1 MKKMTTHIIVPI
13 LTLATGLVCAGC
25 KGTLG
30 TDTVNLSGS
39 VLSGGKVIGGSL
51 TVSSNTISVGGSV
64 AQGGTTNSGSISVG
78 NQAGN

>member
-1 MKKMTTHIIVPI
+1 MKNMRLNVI
-13 LTLATGLVCAGC
+13 TLVVTAAVGVFCGGC

-51 TVSSNTISVGGSV
+51 TVSSNTISVGGSF
-64 AQGGTTNSGSISVG
+64 AQGGTTNSGSVTVG
-78 NQAGN
+78 N